1 MTHAPFTVTFALE
14 IKKMATKADKT
25 KQFILEKV
33 APIFNRNGYVGT
45 TLTDITAATGLT
57 KGAIYGNFK
66 DKEELALKAFDYN
79 VKKVLQQITD
89 KMDEAHTP
97 LGRLRK
103 IFEFYGEYYD
113 QTVIAGGCPV
123 LNIGVDANHRD
134 PILFARVQEIINRL
148 LTAIVELL
156 QEAVEEGQLKASID
170 VEKSTRNIFSMIQGS
185 VFLSLTM
192 KDNAYLIDMVDHLNV
207 YIDGLSN

>member
-1 MTHAPFTVTFALE
+1 
-14 IKKMATKADKT
+14 MATKADKT

-45 TLTDITAATGLT
+45 TLADITAATGLT

-79 VKKVLQQITD
+79 VKKVLQLITD
-89 KMDEAHTP
+89 KMDEANTP
-97 LGRLRK
+97 LGRLQK
-103 IFEFYGEYYD
+103 IFEFYGAYYN
-113 QTVIAGGCPV
+113 QTMISGGCPV

-148 LTAIVELL
+148 LTSIVDLL
-156 QEAVEEGQLKASID
+156 QEAVEAGQLKANID

-185 VFLSLTM
+185 VFLSVTM
-192 KDNAYLIDMVDHLNV
+192 KSNAYLVDMVDHLNH
-207 YIDGLSN
+207 YITELSV

>member
-1 MTHAPFTVTFALE
+1 
-14 IKKMATKADKT
+14 MATKADKT

-45 TLTDITAATGLT
+45 TLADITAATGLT

-79 VKKVLQQITD
+79 VKKVLQRITD

-103 IFEFYGEYYD
+103 IFAFYGDYYT
-113 QTVIAGGCPV
+113 QTMIAGGCPV

-156 QEAVEEGQLKASID
+156 QEAVEEGQLRADID

-185 VFLSLTM
+185 VFLALTM
-192 KDNAYLIDMVDHLNV
+192 KTSAYLADMVGHLDEYV
-207 YIDGLSN
+207 DGLVV

>member
-1 MTHAPFTVTFALE
+1 
-14 IKKMATKADKT
+14 MATKADKT
-25 KQFILEKV
+25 KLFILEKV

-66 DKEELALKAFDYN
+66 DKEELAVKAFDYN
-79 VKKVLQQITD
+79 VKSILQKITE
-89 KMDEAHTP
+89 KMEEASSP

-103 IFEFYGEYYD
+103 IFEFYREYYD
-113 QTVIAGGCPV
+113 QTMLAGGCPV

-134 PILFARVQEIINRL
+134 PVLFARVQEIINRL
-148 LTAIVELL
+148 LSSIVELL
-156 QEAVEEGQLKASID
+156 QEAVEEGELDAGID
-170 VEKSTRNIFSMIQGS
+170 IEKSTKNIFSMIQGS

-192 KDNAYLIDMVDHLNV
+192 KDSSYLVDIVDHLEK
-207 YIDGLSN
+207 YIDDLAI

>member
-1 MTHAPFTVTFALE
+1 MT
-14 IKKMATKADKT
+14 TKADKT
-25 KQFILEKV
+25 KLFILEKV

-66 DKEELALKAFDYN
+66 DKEELALKAFDFN
-79 VKKVLQQITD
+79 VKKVLQRITE
-89 KMDEAHTP
+89 KMDEAKTP

-103 IFEFYGEYYD
+103 IFEFYGEYYT
-113 QTVIAGGCPV
+113 QTMIAGGCPV

-148 LTAIVELL
+148 LTAIIDLL
-156 QEAVEEGQLKASID
+156 QEAVDEGQLKPNTDI
-170 VEKSTRNIFSMIQGS
+170 EKSTRNIFSMIQGS
-185 VFLSLTM
+185 VFLSSTM
-192 KDNAYLIDMVDHLNV
+192 KDSTYLVDMVSHLDE
-207 YIDGLSN
+207 YIDGLVV

>member
-1 MTHAPFTVTFALE
+1 
-14 IKKMATKADKT
+14 MATKADKT

-45 TLTDITAATGLT
+45 TLADITAATGLT

-66 DKEELALKAFDYN
+66 DKEELAVKAFDYN
-79 VKKVLQQITD
+79 VKTILLRITE
-89 KMDEAHTP
+89 KMEEAETP

-103 IFEFYGEYYD
+103 IFEFYREYYNH
-113 QTVIAGGCPV
+113 TMIAGGCPV

-134 PILFARVQEIINRL
+134 PILFARVQEIIRRL
-148 LTAIVELL
+148 LTSIIELL
-156 QEAVEEGQLKASID
+156 HEAVLEGQLDPNMDIDKAT
-170 VEKSTRNIFSMIQGS
+170 KNIFSMIQGS

-192 KDNAYLIDMVDHLNV
+192 KDSSYLIDIMDHLEE
-207 YIDGLSN
+207 YINGLAIKV

>member
-1 MTHAPFTVTFALE
+1 
-14 IKKMATKADKT
+14 MATKADKT

-45 TLTDITAATGLT
+45 TLADITAATELT

-66 DKEELALKAFDYN
+66 DKEELAVKAFDWN
-79 VKKVLQQITD
+79 VKTILQMIQA
-89 KMDEAHTP
+89 KMEEATTP

-103 IFEFYGEYYD
+103 IFEFYRDYYD
-113 QTVIAGGCPV
+113 QTMIAGGCPV

-134 PILFARVQEIINRL
+134 PVLFARVQEIISRL
-148 LTAIVELL
+148 LSDIMELL
-156 QEAVEEGQLKASID
+156 QEAVDAGQLQPTID
-170 VEKSTRNIFSMIQGS
+170 VEKATKNIFSMIQGS

-192 KDNAYLIDMVDHLNV
+192 KDSSYLVDITDHLDA
-207 YIDGLSN
+207 YIDGLAV